1 MTAQPCRS
9 SVGRKFSLL
18 PENNSG
24 RYIIGGDTR
33 IFANASDASEWYIL
47 EVDVPIAEQPYEA
60 DWAGPHIRRIT
71 ESGPLFSVDH
81 LLRVAVHCEYD
92 DPTEQEPIHKR
103 LQFSLPLQ
111 LIHLPNT
118 PVPSMGGNSD
128 AGLPTESQMKVPPA
142 HSLPAYSQLFYP
154 NGERKIDYSTP
165 LPLYEPRT
173 YPSSS
178 SSTLIASP
186 QKVH

>member
-1 MTAQPCRS
+1 M
-9 SVGRKFSLL
+9 GRKFSLL

-47 EVDVPIAEQPYEA
+47 EVDVPIAEQSYEA
-60 DWAGPHIRRIT
+60 DWAGPRIRRIT

-81 LLRVAVHCEYD
+81 LLRVSVHCEYD
-92 DPTEQEPIHKR
+92 DPTEQDPVHKR

-118 PVPSMGGNSD
+118 PVPSMGGYPD
-128 AGLPTESQMKVPPA
+128 VGLPTETQMKIPPA

-165 LPLYEPRT
+165 LPLYEPPT
-173 YPSSS
+173 FPSPSSS
-178 SSTLIASP
+178 TPIANP
-186 QKVH
+186 QQVH